1 VHIDRIPAWLPPLI
15 ILLIVAAWFAWRRGW
30 MRLPLAE
37 RELVVV
43 SKIVFIIVAIM
54 VMVALRNSIQL
65 PAGQFIYGRF

>member
-1 VHIDRIPAWLPPLI
+1 V
-15 ILLIVAAWFAWRRGW
+15 
-30 MRLPLAE
+30 RLPLSE

-43 SKIVFIIVAIM
+43 SKIAFIVGAIM

>member
-1 VHIDRIPAWLPPLI
+1 VHVDRIPLWLPPLI
-15 ILLIVAAWFAWRRGW
+15 VLLLVAAWFAWRRGW
-30 MRLPLAE
+30 VRLPLTE

-43 SKIVFIIVAIM
+43 SKIIFIIGAIM